1 MRNLQRSFSGRLLS
15 GLALFGA
22 LLALSGCERG
32 APFERPPV
40 DTVQGGFRG
49 TGMLQV
55 YNPRILNPQ
64 IEQNQPPVALP
75 AAPSDGPKASKVYQN
90 VQVLGDLSSAEF
102 VRHMASITAWVAP
115 NEGCTYCHNPANFA
129 EDSKY
134 TKIVAR
140 RMIQMTKH
148 INVDWQQHV
157 SNTGVTCYTCH
168 RGQPVPSKIWFT
180 AAPQDKRADFIGN
193 KNAQNTA
200 DMESVK
206 GASLPYDPFTE
217 YFKEA
222 KPIRVAGNTA
232 LPTGNR
238 SSIQQGEFTYGLM
251 MHMADSLGVNCT
263 YCHNTR
269 SFANWSESPPQ
280 RTTAWYGIRMVRD
293 LNLDY
298 MEGLTDVFPAERKGV
313 LGDVAKV
320 NCATCHQG
328 AYKPLYGAKMA
339 KDFPEL
345 TTLVQVVAGAGTGGG
360 AGDPK
365 AVAATAAAVTGNK
378 PAR

>member
-1 MRNLQRSFSGRLLS
+1 MNFMQRLATTVAALGAV
-15 GLALFGA
+15 LALV
-22 LLALSGCERG
+22 GCERG

-40 DTVQGGFRG
+40 DSVQSGYRG

-55 YNPRILNPQ
+55 YNPRILEPQ
-64 IEQNQPPVALP
+64 IEQNQPPAALP
-75 AAPSDGPKASKVYQN
+75 PATSEGPRASQVYEN
-90 VQVLGDLSSAEF
+90 VKVLGHLSAAEF
-102 VRHMASITAWVAP
+102 VRHMTAITAWVSP
-115 NEGCTYCHNPANFA
+115 NEGCAYCHNPANFA

-134 TKIVAR
+134 TKVVTR
-140 RMIQMTKH
+140 RMIQMTQH

-180 AAPQDKRADFIGN
+180 APGQMKGADFIGN

-200 DMESVK
+200 DQDSVK
-206 GASLPYDPFTE
+206 GASLPYDHYTE

-222 KPIRVAGNTA
+222 KPIRVAGTTA

-238 SSIQQGEFTYGLM
+238 SSTQQAEFTYGLM
-251 MHMADSLGVNCT
+251 MHMSDSLGVNCT
-263 YCHNTR
+263 YCHNSR
-269 SFANWSESPPQ
+269 SFGDWSQATPQ

-293 LNLDY
+293 LNLEY
-298 MEGLTDVFPAERKGV
+298 MEDLTSIFPPYRKGP

-339 KDFPEL
+339 KDHPEL

-360 AGDPK
+360 AGDANAVK
-365 AVAATAAAVTGNK
+365 AAADAVAGAKAAN
-378 PAR
+378 R

>member
-1 MRNLQRSFSGRLLS
+1 MNLMQRLATTVAALGAV
-15 GLALFGA
+15 LALA
-22 LLALSGCERG
+22 GCERG

-40 DTVQGGFRG
+40 DSVQAGYRG

-55 YNPRILNPQ
+55 YNPRILEPQ

-75 AAPSDGPKASKVYQN
+75 AAPSDGPKASQVYQN
-90 VQVLGDLSSAEF
+90 VKVLGHLSTAEF
-102 VRHMASITAWVAP
+102 VRHMTAITSWVAP
-115 NEGCTYCHNPANFA
+115 NEGCVYCHNPANFA

-134 TKIVAR
+134 TKVVAR
-140 RMIQMTKH
+140 RMIQMTQH

-157 SNTGVTCYTCH
+157 SNTGVTCFTCH
-168 RGQPVPSKIWFT
+168 RGQPVPSKVWFT
-180 AAPQDKRADFIGN
+180 APPQKKGADFIGN

-200 DMESVK
+200 DQESVK
-206 GASLPYDPFTE
+206 GASLPYDHYTE

-222 KPIRVAGNTA
+222 KPIRVAGDTA

-238 SSIQQGEFTYGLM
+238 ASIQQGEFTYGLM
-251 MHMADSLGVNCT
+251 MHMSDSLGVNCT

-269 SFANWSESPPQ
+269 SFGDWTQSPPQ

-293 LNLDY
+293 LNLEY
-298 MEGLTDVFPAERKGV
+298 MEDLTSVFPAERKGV

-339 KDFPEL
+339 KDHPEL
-345 TTLVQVVAGAGTGGG
+345 TTLVQVVAGAGAGGG
-360 AGDPK
+360 AGDAK
-365 AVAATAAAVTGNK
+365 AVKAAADAVAGAK
-378 PAR
+378 PAAR

>member
-1 MRNLQRSFSGRLLS
+1 MNFMQRLATTVAALGAV
-15 GLALFGA
+15 LALV
-22 LLALSGCERG
+22 GCERG

-40 DTVQGGFRG
+40 DSVQSGYRG

-55 YNPRILNPQ
+55 YNPRILEPQ
-64 IEQNQPPVALP
+64 IEQNQPPAALP
-75 AAPSDGPKASKVYQN
+75 PATSEGPRASQVYEN
-90 VQVLGDLSSAEF
+90 VKVLGHLSAAEF
-102 VRHMASITAWVAP
+102 VRHMTAITAWVSP
-115 NEGCTYCHNPANFA
+115 NEGCAYCHNPANFA

-134 TKIVAR
+134 TKVVTR
-140 RMIQMTKH
+140 RMIQMTQH

-180 AAPQDKRADFIGN
+180 APGQMKGADFIGN

-200 DMESVK
+200 DQDSVK
-206 GASLPYDPFTE
+206 GASLPYDHYTE

-222 KPIRVAGNTA
+222 KPIRVAGTTA

-238 SSIQQGEFTYGLM
+238 SSTQQAEFTYGLM
-251 MHMADSLGVNCT
+251 MHMSDSLGVNCT
-263 YCHNTR
+263 YCHNSR
-269 SFANWSESPPQ
+269 SFGDWSQATPQ

-293 LNLDY
+293 LNLEY
-298 MEGLTDVFPAERKGV
+298 MEDLTSIFPPYRKGP

-339 KDFPEL
+339 KDHPEL

-360 AGDPK
+360 AGDANAVK
-365 AVAATAAAVTGNK
+365 AAADAVAGAKEAN
-378 PAR
+378 R

>member
-1 MRNLQRSFSGRLLS
+1 MNFMQRLATTVAALGAV
-15 GLALFGA
+15 LALT
-22 LLALSGCERG
+22 GCERG

-40 DTVQGGFRG
+40 DSVQSGYRG

-55 YNPRILNPQ
+55 YNPRILEPQ
-64 IEQNQPPVALP
+64 IEQNQPPAALP
-75 AAPSDGPKASKVYQN
+75 PAPSEGPKASQVYQN
-90 VQVLGDLSSAEF
+90 VKVLGHLSAAEF
-102 VRHMASITAWVAP
+102 VRHMTAITAWVAP

-134 TKIVAR
+134 TKVVAR
-140 RMIQMTKH
+140 RMIQMTQH

-168 RGQPVPSKIWFT
+168 RG
-180 AAPQDKRADFIGN
+180 

-200 DMESVK
+200 DQASVK
-206 GASLPYDPFTE
+206 GASLPYDHYTE

-222 KPIRVAGNTA
+222 KPIRVAGTTA

-251 MHMADSLGVNCT
+251 MHMSDSLGVNCT
-263 YCHNTR
+263 YCHNSR
-269 SFANWSESPPQ
+269 SFGDWSQSPPQ

-293 LNLDY
+293 LNLEY
-298 MEGLTDVFPAERKGV
+298 MEDLTSVFPAERKGP

-339 KDFPEL
+339 KDHPEL

-360 AGDPK
+360 AGDAK
-365 AVAATAAAVTGNK
+365 AVKAAAEAVAGAK
-378 PAR
+378 PAANR

>member
-1 MRNLQRSFSGRLLS
+1 MNFMQRLATTVAALGAV
-15 GLALFGA
+15 LALA
-22 LLALSGCERG
+22 GCERG

-40 DTVQGGFRG
+40 DSVQSGYRG

-55 YNPRILNPQ
+55 YNPRILEPQ
-64 IEQNQPPVALP
+64 IEQNQPPAALP
-75 AAPSDGPKASKVYQN
+75 PAPSEGPKASQVYQN
-90 VQVLGDLSSAEF
+90 VKVLGHLSAAEF
-102 VRHMASITAWVAP
+102 VRHMTAITAWVAP

-134 TKIVAR
+134 TKVVAR
-140 RMIQMTKH
+140 RMIQMTQH

-157 SNTGVTCYTCH
+157 SNTGVTCFTCH

-180 AAPQDKRADFIGN
+180 APGQKKGADFIGN

-200 DMESVK
+200 DQDSVK
-206 GASLPYDPFTE
+206 GASLPYDHYTE

-251 MHMADSLGVNCT
+251 MHMSDSLGVNCT
-263 YCHNTR
+263 YCHNSR
-269 SFANWSESPPQ
+269 SFGDWSQSPPQ

-293 LNLDY
+293 LNLEY
-298 MEGLTDVFPAERKGV
+298 MEDLTSVFPAERKGP

-339 KDFPEL
+339 KDHPEL
-345 TTLVQVVAGAGTGGG
+345 TTLVQVVAGAGAGGG
-360 AGDPK
+360 AGDAK
-365 AVAATAAAVTGNK
+365 AVKAAADAVAGSKQT

>member
-1 MRNLQRSFSGRLLS
+1 MNIIQRLTTAVI
-15 GLALFGA
+15 ALGT
-22 LLALSGCERG
+22 LLALAGCERG

-40 DTVQGGFRG
+40 DSVQSGYRG

-55 YNPRILNPQ
+55 YNPRILEPQ
-64 IEQNQPPVALP
+64 IEQNQPPAALP
-75 AAPSDGPKASKVYQN
+75 PASSEGPKASQVYQN
-90 VQVLGDLSSAEF
+90 VKVLGDLSVAEF
-102 VRHMASITAWVAP
+102 ARHMTAITAWVSP
-115 NEGCTYCHNPANFA
+115 NEGCVYCHNPANFA

-134 TKIVAR
+134 TKVVAR
-140 RMIQMTKH
+140 RMIQMTQH

-180 AAPQDKRADFIGN
+180 APGQNKGADFIGN
-193 KNAQNTA
+193 KNAQNTP
-200 DMESVK
+200 DQDSVK
-206 GASLPYDPFTE
+206 GASLPYDHYTE

-238 SSIQQGEFTYGLM
+238 ASIQQGEYTYGLM
-251 MHMADSLGVNCT
+251 MHMSDSLGVNCT
-263 YCHNTR
+263 YCHNSR
-269 SFANWSESPPQ
+269 NFGDWSQSPPQ

-298 MEGLTDVFPAERKGV
+298 MEDLTSIFPVGRKGP

-339 KDFPEL
+339 KDHPEL
-345 TTLVQVVAGAGTGGG
+345 TTLVQVVAGAGAGGG
-360 AGDPK
+360 AGDAQAVK
-365 AVAATAAAVTGNK
+365 AAADAVAGTK
-378 PAR
+378 PAPSR